1 MHVVYIQDA
10 QEFTGIGRY
19 ADDLYKLMKNDSEI
33 IQFVFDKR
41 FINHNQFVKKI
52 YGYNNISI
60 LNRIF
65 PKFIFKAQIEM
76 LRLKNSIVHLT
87 STTFPSTLLFNK
99 NKTVITIHDLIPF
112 KKIADYNYLLDLYY
126 RHNLKRYIKY
136 YVNILT
142 VSNYVKNE
150 LISNFKLKEENVTVI
165 PPVIS
170 DYFYH
175 VPDKAEL
182 RKKLNLPLD
191 RKLILSVSSLER
203 RKNPAMIQTAT
214 NKLSRDFQLVRIGP
228 AVRNSINFNRINMET
243 INEIYNACDMLYFPT
258 LEEGFGSPLV
268 EAMRVGI
275 PIVSSNI
282 PVVKEV
288 VGDAG
293 KLVDPNDVDENI
305 EAIYHVAEN
314 PNYYILKGYERS
326 KLYSGETVKEKLYKY
341 YSTISCN

>member
-1 MHVVYIQDA
+1 MRILYIETQN
-10 QEFTGIGRY
+10 QFSGIGRY
-19 ADDLYKLMKNDSEI
+19 TEDYHKLLPDCSNI
-33 IQFVFDKR
+33 IQFVFRKR
-41 FINHNQFVKKI
+41 YINTSVDVQKFYATKSNILNLTLGKVLFKNIINKINTSGQIIHITSHVFPPTVKFNKKL
-52 YGYNNISI
+52 SI
-60 LNRIF
+60 L
-65 PKFIFKAQIEM
+65 
-76 LRLKNSIVHLT
+76 
-87 STTFPSTLLFNK
+87 
-99 NKTVITIHDLIPF
+99 TVHDLIAF
-112 KKIADYNYLLDLYY
+112 KFRDNYSRFLTSYY
-126 RHNLKRYIKY
+126 KY
-136 YVNILT
+136 AINKNMKHYTNILT
-142 VSNYVKNE
+142 VSNHVKKEILERYNVKDKY
-150 LISNFKLKEENVTVI
+150 ISVI

-191 RKLILSVSSLER
+191 KKLILSVSTMEK
-203 RKNPAMIQTAT
+203 RKNTGMIQKVMEKI
-214 NKLSRDFQLVRIGP
+214 NGDFNLVRVGEVIG
-228 AVRNSINFNRINMET
+228 NSITFKNVDKIT

-258 LEEGFGSPLV
+258 LEEGFGIPLV